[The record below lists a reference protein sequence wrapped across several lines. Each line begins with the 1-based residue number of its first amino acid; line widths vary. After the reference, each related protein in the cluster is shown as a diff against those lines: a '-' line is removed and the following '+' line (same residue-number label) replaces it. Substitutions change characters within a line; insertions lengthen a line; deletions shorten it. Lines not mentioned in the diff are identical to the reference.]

1 MLSNTAL
8 RKVARS
14 LLQRGAL
21 CQRTFGSTADL
32 LAPKMVYTDTD
43 EAPYLATY
51 SLLPVIKRFAEP
63 AGVNV
68 VKRTF
73 FVDAEGNGARVCMFA
88 KRSIGAG
95 EELQSPNAA
104 CRFRRRKL
112 RCDLYGQ
119 FVQSDFVVLIC

>member
-68 VKRTF
+68 VKADISVAARILSQFPERLT
-73 FVDAEGNGARVCMFA
+73 AEQRVND
-88 KRSIGAG
+88 
-95 EELQSPNAA
+95 ELTQLGVSSA
-104 CRFRRRKL
+104 
-112 RCDLYGQ
+112 
-119 FVQSDFVVLIC
+119 V